1 MAMKIPFLHFKGIQ
15 YGIKTIL
22 SGLIPVTLAI
32 ICFEM
37 LIDVDPYQ
45 KELRTLLLAKSY
57 NFKMLIYYIVAGF
70 AHIVICSIIIY
81 HFFLTGRKNAPEITL
96 KWTRRIRF
104 ICLLSMF
111 AIVFVLDAVHINI
124 AVFSHDR
131 LYILMSQSPFFKSAM
146 KFFPG
151 DFLAMFQYKWFHI
164 FSVYPFILI
173 CFALTVMVYGG
184 FYIGKDLHGY
194 INRSDIPNNEIKK
207 YISDINSML
216 KKYAQLL
223 SVVLVSS
230 TISTV
235 LFFQV
240 PVSLLKEQAI
250 KTDYCGVSVSMG
262 ICWGVIFSLTL
273 LFLCMYP
280 YWLTH
285 KKITMLIQDKRVQD
299 DLKLEEWLNINQSFY
314 LLMGNTKLIVS
325 VICPAAA
332 SIIATMITQG
342 L

>member
-1 MAMKIPFLHFKGIQ
+1 MKIPFLHFKGIQ
-15 YGIKTIL
+15 YGVKTIL

-37 LIDVDPYQ
+37 LIDVGPYQ
-45 KELRTLLLAKSY
+45 KELKTLLLAKSY

-81 HFFLTGRKNAPEITL
+81 HFFLTSKKNAPGATL
-96 KWTRRIRF
+96 KWTRRIRLA
-104 ICLLSMF
+104 CLVGMF
-111 AIVFVLDAVHINI
+111 ALVFILDAVHINI

-131 LYILMSQSPFFKSAM
+131 LYILMTQSPFFKSAM

-151 DFLAMFQYKWFHI
+151 DFLPLFRFQWFHL
-164 FSVYPFILI
+164 FSIYPFVLI

-184 FYIGKDLHGY
+184 FYIGKDLQGY
-194 INRSDIPNNEIKK
+194 INREEVPNKEVKK
-207 YISDINSML
+207 YISSINSAL

-230 TISTV
+230 TLSTV

-240 PVSLLKEQAI
+240 PISLLKEQAV
-250 KTDYCGVSVSMG
+250 KSDYGGVSVSMG

-273 LFLCMYP
+273 LFLCIYP

-285 KKITMLIQDKRVQD
+285 KKITALIQDQRVQD
-299 DLKLEEWLNINQSFY
+299 DPDLEEWLTTNKSFY

-332 SIIATMITQG
+332 SIVATMITQG